1 MTFKDFPIQ
10 AFCDFME
17 RFQDQL
23 GHTGRMWEVCQLF
36 HGQTLHLP
44 PPRQVIMAFTPPP
57 HLTGFCEKPFIFQRL
72 QGWSKMSLKSSYEV
86 LCPQNLVFGS
96 QLDLG
101 KHNMQSPHSCLNGTL
116 LFMLKAELS
125 QSRTAWSSF
134 AGCWDPPGLDRC

>member
-1 MTFKDFPIQ
+1 MSLSLAREIY
-10 AFCDFME
+10 
-17 RFQDQL
+17 
-23 GHTGRMWEVCQLF
+23 GI
-36 HGQTLHLP
+36 
-44 PPRQVIMAFTPPP
+44 IMAFTPPP

-72 QGWSKMSLKSSYEV
+72 QDWSKMSLKSSYEV

-101 KHNMQSPHSCLNGTL
+101 KRNMQSPHSCLNGTL
-116 LFMLKAELS
+116 LFTLKAELS